1 VKLILTCY
9 RELLV
14 TDLIE
19 VFWTSFLFLIETLFK
34 VIFKPTFV

>member
-1 VKLILTCY
+1 MKLILTCY

-14 TDLIE
+14 TNVIK
-19 VFWTSFLFLIETLFK
+19 VFWTIFCFVHKLIFK